1 MPATWAVPQPG
12 SEGQGEQLDKVQ
24 VGPGLRASL
33 RIQETSELKP
43 RMVPDKS
50 GGLVTP
56 TVSLVCEAQN
66 SPE

>member
-1 MPATWAVPQPG
+1 MPATWAVPPPG
-12 SEGQGEQLDKVQ
+12 SEGQGGQLGKVQ

-33 RIQETSELKP
+33 RIQEPSELKP
-43 RMVPDKS
+43 RMVPDKP

-66 SPE
+66 SPG